1 MSKELILLIDDIAD
15 TSALITLLKAADYQ
29 IITAATEIDG
39 LEKASRVYAD
49 LVIVNQTRLKLPLPE
64 LAHLINKLAYM
75 PILVLG
81 NRNESAE
88 ILELGAD
95 SFISSPPNPRELKA
109 RITSILRRKRK
120 FPPNKTGGQN
130 RRSKDG
136 NPLHC
141 KNRTSLT
148 PTESRIN
155 TCLKLNQGQLM
166 EYQSIIDI
174 VWGKQKVSLDTLH
187 YYMRRLKS
195 KLSGSKIIQQR
206 GVGYWLG

>member
-1 MSKELILLIDDIAD
+1 MAKECILLIDDTAV
-15 TSALITLLKAADYQ
+15 LVTLLKAADYQ
-29 IITAATEIDG
+29 IIPAANEIDG
-39 LEKASRVYAD
+39 LKKASQAYAD
-49 LVIVNQTRLKLPLPE
+49 LVIVNQARLKLLLPE
-64 LAHLINKLAYM
+64 LAHLINKLDYL

-95 SFISSPPNPRELKA
+95 SFISSPPSPRELKA
-109 RITSILRRKRK
+109 RINSILRRKRK
-120 FPPNKTGGQN
+120 SPPNKIDGQDSRN
-130 RRSKDG
+130 KDG
-136 NPLHC
+136 NALTFKTQPE
-141 KNRTSLT
+141 LT
-148 PTESRIN
+148 PTENRIN

-166 EYQSIIDI
+166 EYQSIIDT

-206 GVGYWLG
+206 GAGYWLG